1 MNPWHRAVGSAAALY
16 QGSVPQPFAIYRA
29 PIFGGGS
36 MLPQELGICSLFT
49 IQDLEATR
57 TAEEVAA
64 FRDQLKAR
72 VSEVDSEWQG
82 RTFDKATQ
90 EEFASLK
97 ELVEASQ
104 GREAEFVARREY
116 VRSLAGDESRV
127 ERAGTNLAPRL
138 SAKSRI
144 PENVFDLGEYR
155 ARTSS
160 IEAQVALMRD
170 GARKAAEQA
179 VYPHDNATPDRT
191 VAHIHKLLEKID
203 GGNEEVAAG
212 ALAHRILATGS
223 PAYARAFGKMLA
235 GRGMFLSVE
244 ERAALAVVGSS
255 QLADGGYAVPYTLDP
270 TIILTSDGSVNPLRT
285 ISRVE
290 TITGNTWK
298 GVTSA
303 GITVTRGAE
312 EAAVTDNSPT
322 LAQPEVTVQAV
333 KTLIKFSIE
342 ADQDWPR
349 LQAEMARILQDAKDD
364 EEASSFVNGVGTTVY
379 PGGVVSTLDATS
391 HVGTTGDGFDIDDI
405 GVLAGRLPD
414 RFEPRARF
422 LGHRLIYTEIAR
434 LDRVNGNGSGMY
446 QPLASGRPATL
457 LGYPAHNSSAME
469 SDFTTTG
476 NEILLFGDFST
487 GFLIVD
493 KVGMSVELIPHIVNG
508 DGNPTG
514 QRGIFAH
521 WRNSSVILVD
531 NAFRLLK
538 VGVVTTGI

>member
-1 MNPWHRAVGSAAALY
+1 M
-16 QGSVPQPFAIYRA
+16 
-29 PIFGGGS
+29 
-36 MLPQELGICSLFT
+36 FT
-49 IQDLEATR
+49 VQDLEATR
-57 TAEEVAA
+57 TPEEVVA

-72 VSEVDSEWQG
+72 AAALDAEWQG
-82 RTFDKATQ
+82 RTFDATAQ
-90 EEFASLK
+90 EEFATLRDLTTKSN
-97 ELVEASQ
+97 A
-104 GREAEFVARREY
+104 REAEFVARREWIQ
-116 VRSLAGDESRV
+116 SLTGDEQRI
-127 ERAGTNLAPRL
+127 ERAGTNLAPRTL
-138 SAKSRI
+138 AKSRI
-144 PENVFDLGEYR
+144 PENLHDLGEYR

-160 IEAQVALMRD
+160 QESMVALMRD

-179 VYPHDNATPDRT
+179 SYPHDNATPDRT
-191 VAHIHKLLEKID
+191 VGRIHDLLAKADDER
-203 GGNEEVAAG
+203 GT
-212 ALAHRILATGS
+212 LAHRILATGS
-223 PAYARAFGKMLA
+223 PDYQRAFGKLIS
-235 GRGMFLSVE
+235 GRGDFLSVS
-244 ERAALAVVGSS
+244 ERAALATVGSS

-270 TIILTSDGSVNPLRT
+270 TIILTSDGSVNPLRQ

-303 GITVTRGAE
+303 GITVTRGSE

-349 LQAEMARILQDAKDD
+349 LQAEMARVLQAAKDD

-379 PGGVVSTLDATS
+379 PGGVVYTLDATS
-391 HVGTTGDGFDIDDI
+391 EVGTTGDGFDLDDI

-422 LGHRLIYTEIAR
+422 LGHRLVYTEIAR

-446 QPLASGRPATL
+446 RPLASGQPPTL

-521 WRNSSVILVD
+521 WRNSSVVLVD